1 MDKKKILDMISILA
15 LDSNALFKHT
25 LEIKKALSDN
35 ISKNILE
42 DTFKKRGLLLE
53 KVNSSLM
60 KFVSIKEFFD
70 FTDNNGWNSETNE
83 TWMQV
88 KQELN
93 AIVVLNEEITSLIK
107 QQINDIVS
115 YLEKIQEG
123 RHFISTL
130 KKHLSPTDSLVDI
143 FG

>member
-1 MDKKKILDMISILA
+1 MISLLA

-53 KVNSSLM
+53 KVNSSIM

-83 TWMQV
+83 IWMQV

>member
-1 MDKKKILDMISILA
+1 
-15 LDSNALFKHT
+15 
-25 LEIKKALSDN
+25 
-35 ISKNILE
+35 
-42 DTFKKRGLLLE
+42 
-53 KVNSSLM
+53 M

-130 KKHLSPTDSLVDI
+130 KKTS
-143 FG
+143 

>member
-1 MDKKKILDMISILA
+1 MISILA

-53 KVNSSLM
+53 KVNSSIM

-130 KKHLSPTDSLVDI
+130 KKTS
-143 FG
+143 

>member
-53 KVNSSLM
+53 KVNSSIM

>member
-1 MDKKKILDMISILA
+1 MDKKKIIDMLSILT
-15 LDSNALFKHT
+15 LDSKALFNHT
-25 LEIKKALSDN
+25 LEIKKALSGN
-35 ISKNILE
+35 VSENILE

-53 KVNSSLM
+53 KMNSSIK
-60 KFVSIKEFFD
+60 KFDSIKEFCD
-70 FTDNNGWNSETNE
+70 FTDNNGWNSEANE
-83 TWMQV
+83 TLLQI

-107 QQINDIVS
+107 QQISDTMS
-115 YLEKIQEG
+115 CLEKIQEG

-130 KKHLSPTDSLVDI
+130 KEHLSPTASLVDI

>member
-1 MDKKKILDMISILA
+1 MISILA

-53 KVNSSLM
+53 KVNSSIM

-83 TWMQV
+83 IWMQV

>member
-1 MDKKKILDMISILA
+1 MISILA

-42 DTFKKRGLLLE
+42 DIFKKRGLLLE
-53 KVNSSLM
+53 KVNSSIM

-115 YLEKIQEG
+115 YLGKIQEG

>member
-1 MDKKKILDMISILA
+1 MISILA

-53 KVNSSLM
+53 KVNSSIM

>member
-1 MDKKKILDMISILA
+1 MISILA

-130 KKHLSPTDSLVDI
+130 KKHLSPTDPLVDI

>member
-1 MDKKKILDMISILA
+1 MISILA

-83 TWMQV
+83 IWMQV

>member
-1 MDKKKILDMISILA
+1 MLSILA
-15 LDSNALFKHT
+15 LDNKALFNHT
-25 LEIKKALSDN
+25 LEIKKALSNN
-35 ISKNILE
+35 INENILE

-53 KVNSSLM
+53 KMNSSIM
-60 KFVSIKEFFD
+60 KFDSIKEFFD

-83 TWMQV
+83 TWVQI

-107 QQINDIVS
+107 QQISDIMS
-115 YLEKIQEG
+115 CLGKIQEG
-123 RHFISTL
+123 KHFISTL
-130 KKHLSPTDSLVDI
+130 KKPLSSTASLVDI

>member
-1 MDKKKILDMISILA
+1 MISILA

>member
-1 MDKKKILDMISILA
+1 MDKKTILDMISLLA

-53 KVNSSLM
+53 KVNSSIM

-83 TWMQV
+83 IWMQV

>member
-1 MDKKKILDMISILA
+1 MISILA

-53 KVNSSLM
+53 KVNSSIM

-93 AIVVLNEEITSLIK
+93 AIVVLNEEITSLIR
-107 QQINDIVS
+107 QQINDIMS

>member
-1 MDKKKILDMISILA
+1 MISILA

-53 KVNSSLM
+53 KLNSSIM